1 MSKDFYKEPI
11 KVVRL
16 WVHEAERVLSDRM
29 ISDVDMV
36 KFSEFRVNVTRKYF
50 DEVNQ
55 VGWCEASKAQMHLL
69 PITSAAEPGWRACT
83 ACRVQAHAT
92 NCRQPQKRAFAVPA
106 MAVCC
111 SAA

>member
-1 MSKDFYKEPI
+1 MISPAEWRGCMQGLLRMNKEYYKEPT

-36 KFSEFRVNVTRKYF
+36 KFNEFRVNVTRKYF

-55 VGWCEASKAQMHLL
+55 VG
-69 PITSAAEPGWRACT
+69 
-83 ACRVQAHAT
+83 
-92 NCRQPQKRAFAVPA
+92 
-106 MAVCC
+106 
-111 SAA
+111 